1 MDSSCGVSKEEEE
14 FFLQAK
20 SLSLNTFPKSKPND
34 LCAENLYRSISF
46 IPKKFCPKPRPQ
58 KAIISPSPM
67 VLGTKPRM
75 LLHKLS
81 LSTNKK
87 NFPISCEECSS
98 DCDSETSSGNN
109 ITNEG
114 NATTI
119 ASMRKNLM
127 LIKSQSMTITSKDDM
142 NVKFKTR
149 LVLPKEESKQR
160 HSIGIDSRLEAKGF
174 SILSI
179 LELSSK
185 EF

>member
-1 MDSSCGVSKEEEE
+1 MDSSDGARKEEEE

-20 SLSLNTFPKSKPND
+20 SLSLNTFPKNKPND

-67 VLGTKPRM
+67 ILGTKPRM
-75 LLHKLS
+75 ILQKLS
-81 LSTNKK
+81 LSTHKK

-109 ITNEG
+109 IANEG
-114 NATTI
+114 SVM
-119 ASMRKNLM
+119 SMRKNLM
-127 LIKSQSMTITSKDDM
+127 RNKAQSTIRSKDDI
-142 NVKFKTR
+142 NVNYETKLT
-149 LVLPKEESKQR
+149 LPKEDSIKR
-160 HSIGIDSRLEAKGF
+160 HSIEIDSRLEAKGF
-174 SILSI
+174 SILNI

-185 EF
+185 EFL